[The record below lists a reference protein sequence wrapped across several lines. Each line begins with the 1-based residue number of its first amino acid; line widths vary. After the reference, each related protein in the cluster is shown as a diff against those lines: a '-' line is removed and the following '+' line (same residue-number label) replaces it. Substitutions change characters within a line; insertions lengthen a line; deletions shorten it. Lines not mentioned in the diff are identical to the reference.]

1 MSKSEIKYVGWCY
14 ECKYL
19 GSFHCG
25 ICQRENLSVKNFARL
40 CLGLDIIS
48 PFGRPSEFISK
59 NKNRWASRLDT
70 MSVVEAGKLY
80 RSEEEAKR
88 YLDKDY
94 KDLIIQEEE

>member
-1 MSKSEIKYVGWCY
+1 MLFTERCSIMSKSEIKYVGWCH

-25 ICQRENLSVKNFARL
+25 ICQRENLNVKNFARL

-59 NKNRWASRLDT
+59 NKT
-70 MSVVEAGKLY
+70 VGQECSVKKKEL
-80 RSEEEAKR
+80 
-88 YLDKDY
+88 
-94 KDLIIQEEE
+94 

>member
-1 MSKSEIKYVGWCY
+1 MLWQGRPVVKESLTGRRGQMKKPEIKYVGWCH

-59 NKNRWASRLDT
+59 NKNRWVR
-70 MSVVEAGKLY
+70 M
-80 RSEEEAKR
+80 
-88 YLDKDY
+88 
-94 KDLIIQEEE
+94 

>member
-1 MSKSEIKYVGWCY
+1 MKKPEIKYVGWCH

-48 PFGRPSEFISK
+48 PFGRPSEFMPK
-59 NKNRWASRLDT
+59 DQNRWVR
-70 MSVVEAGKLY
+70 M
-80 RSEEEAKR
+80 
-88 YLDKDY
+88 
-94 KDLIIQEEE
+94 QE